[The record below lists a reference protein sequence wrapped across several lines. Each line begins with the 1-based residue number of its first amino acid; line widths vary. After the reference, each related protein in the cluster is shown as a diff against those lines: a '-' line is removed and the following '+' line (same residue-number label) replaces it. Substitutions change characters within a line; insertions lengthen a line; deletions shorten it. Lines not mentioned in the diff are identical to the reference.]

1 MTDTKKPG
9 RKPTH
14 TVNHVRGKGGNAYWT
29 KIGAAW
35 IHEDGEGLNVS
46 LDFVPLNDAGRL
58 VIRAIKADGQAQ
70 GEAAR

>member
-1 MTDTKKPG
+1 MAKSEKPG

-14 TVNHVRGKGGNAYWT
+14 SVYFVKGTGKDANWI

-35 IHEDGEGLNVS
+35 IHEDGEGLNLS

-58 VIRAIKADGQAQ
+58 VIRAVKADTQSQ
-70 GEAAR
+70 GEAA